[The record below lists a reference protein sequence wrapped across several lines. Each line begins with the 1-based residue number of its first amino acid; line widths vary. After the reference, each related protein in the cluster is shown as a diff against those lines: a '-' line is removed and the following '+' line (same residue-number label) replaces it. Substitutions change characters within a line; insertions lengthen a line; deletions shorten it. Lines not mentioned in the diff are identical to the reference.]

1 MVSNLMAEALRI
13 WLVEPEPMLQDILLD
28 LFAMEEI
35 EVNSVA
41 SVVDVWQASLTGGD
55 GAVVLDTRVLA
66 DLSASE
72 QAAMLQQL
80 TQHMPLVLLYD
91 VAVPVK
97 SNFPV
102 SDGARALAWP
112 LDLDELVSTVREV
125 AATRVTAS

>member
-1 MVSNLMAEALRI
+1 MPEALRI
-13 WLVEPEPMLQDILLD
+13 WLVEPEPVLQDILLD

-35 EVNSVA
+35 EVNSVR

-80 TQHMPLVLLYD
+80 TQHMPLVLLY
-91 VAVPVK
+91 
-97 SNFPV
+97 
-102 SDGARALAWP
+102 
-112 LDLDELVSTVREV
+112 
-125 AATRVTAS
+125 